1 MEIKDVL
8 RFFKGDK
15 PAIESEQSIKKEDIF
30 LAPRVKLVLIEF
42 SILLIRTF
50 DIGIYAI
57 NYIIW

>member
-15 PAIESEQSIKKEDIF
+15 PATEFEQIIKKEDIF

>member
-15 PAIESEQSIKKEDIF
+15 PAIESEQNIKKEDIF